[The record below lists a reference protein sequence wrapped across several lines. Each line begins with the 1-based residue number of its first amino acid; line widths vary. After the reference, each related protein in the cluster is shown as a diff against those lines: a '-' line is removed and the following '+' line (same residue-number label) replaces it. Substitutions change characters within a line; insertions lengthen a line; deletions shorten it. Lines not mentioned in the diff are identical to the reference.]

1 MLCGMSDMNSRVRV
15 AVGMSGGVDSSA
27 AAALLLD
34 QGHEVVGLTAHMWKG
49 SRCCSLE
56 DVDRAAT
63 VCRHLGIRH
72 EMVNA
77 VEEFGHDIIEPFVR
91 DYAEGRTP
99 SPCVTCNERIKFG
112 LCLAA
117 GRKLGCEYFATGHY
131 ALIENRSGSY
141 HMLRGDDPE
150 KDQTY
155 FLHRLSQEQ
164 LAHILFPL
172 GGMRKPEV
180 TAYVKAR
187 GLPALFRGESH
198 DLCFVPDD
206 GHGAMIE
213 RYRKELKK
221 PGDIVKRDGRVLG
234 VHGGFYNFTIGQRKG
249 LGIAWTEPLYVS
261 DVRPEANQV
270 VVGPRSEV
278 MRDACRLHDIHWMN
292 EVPVSP
298 LHCDVQIR
306 YRHHAVPAKV
316 CFDGNRAVVQFSE
329 PQFAITPGQAAVFYS
344 EKEVLGG
351 GWIEAVL

>member
-1 MLCGMSDMNSRVRV
+1 MSDVNGKKRV
-15 AVGMSGGVDSSA
+15 AVGMSGGIDSSA

-34 QGHEVVGLTAHMWKG
+34 QGHEVIGLTAHMWKG

-56 DVDRAAT
+56 DVERAAT

-112 LCLAA
+112 LCLDHA
-117 GRKLGCEYFATGHY
+117 RKLGFEYFATGHY
-131 ALIENRSGSY
+131 ARIENRSGIY
-141 HMLRGDDPE
+141 HMLRGDDPD

-164 LAHILFPL
+164 LAHVIFPL
-172 GGMRKPEV
+172 AGMLKPQV
-180 TAYVKAR
+180 IDYVKAR
-187 GLPALFRGESH
+187 GIPAIFRGESQ

-213 RYRKELKK
+213 RYRKDLKQR
-221 PGDIVKRDGRVLG
+221 GDIVNRAGRVLG
-234 VHGGFYNFTIGQRKG
+234 VHEGFYNYTIGQRKG
-249 LGIAWTEPLYVS
+249 LGVAWTEPLYVS
-261 DVRPEANQV
+261 EVRPGRNEV
-270 VVGPRSEV
+270 VLGPRSEV
-278 MRDACRLHDIHWMN
+278 MHDACRLCDVCWMTGI
-292 EVPVSP
+292 PVSP
-298 LHCDVQIR
+298 LLCDVQIR

-316 CFDGNRAVVQFSE
+316 CFEDQRAVVRFSE

-344 EKEVLGG
+344 DTEVLGG